1 MADLGSIRFVG
12 YGQMNKKEYIF
23 FSADVEKLSLI
34 ENAGTGSTAF
44 CIDTEKLYI
53 KHDSTWYE
61 SGGNVE

>member
-1 MADLGSIRFVG
+1 MADLGSIRFTG
-12 YGQMNKKEYIF
+12 YRQGNKKEYIF
-23 FSADVEKLSLI
+23 FSAAVEKLSLI

-53 KHDSTWYE
+53 KHDSTQYE